1 MTLDECKLK
10 LQMQKGKTSLGDAIY
25 RSITEETFDPLEFLA
40 GMDLSTEH
48 KVLDLKNRIEA
59 STVIWKRKMQTKDS
73 KSSWSSIV
81 SFEKREQFE
90 ERAETI
96 LHLLKLQFP
105 GTPQSQLDI
114 SKIQYNRDVGYALL
128 ESYSRVLESL
138 AYSVMS
144 RIEDVL
150 AADASAQNLTASE
163 AARRLMES
171 AEAPAARKLD
181 AKEEL
186 EKLNEA
192 PASMTLF
199 DFMGWHF
206 DQDELMKRREDG
218 TLDPD
223 AEAKLLKKAPSMAP
237 AKKFSYVDS
246 LSSGG
251 MRSPSSRH

>member
-1 MTLDECKLK
+1 VDDDGHSL
-10 LQMQKGKTSLGDAIY
+10 LQ
-25 RSITEETFDPLEFLA
+25 
-40 GMDLSTEH
+40 
-48 KVLDLKNRIEA
+48 
-59 STVIWKRKMQTKDS
+59 
-73 KSSWSSIV
+73 
-81 SFEKREQFE
+81 
-90 ERAETI
+90 
-96 LHLLKLQFP
+96 
-105 GTPQSQLDI
+105 
-114 SKIQYNRDVGYALL
+114 DVGYALL

-150 AADASAQNLTASE
+150 SADAAAQNLTASE
-163 AARRLMES
+163 AARRALESTS
-171 AEAPAARKLD
+171 AELPAARKLD

-218 TLDPD
+218 TLDAD
-223 AEAKLLKKAPSMAP
+223 GEAMLLKKAPSMAP
-237 AKKFSYVDS
+237 KKFSYVDS

-251 MRSPSSRH
+251 MRSPSARH

>member
-1 MTLDECKLK
+1 
-10 LQMQKGKTSLGDAIY
+10 
-25 RSITEETFDPLEFLA
+25 
-40 GMDLSTEH
+40 MDLSTEH

-150 AADASAQNLTASE
+150 SADAAAQNLTASE
-163 AARRLMES
+163 AARRALESTS
-171 AEAPAARKLD
+171 AELPAARKLD

-218 TLDPD
+218 TLDAD
-223 AEAKLLKKAPSMAP
+223 GEAMLLKKAPSMAP
-237 AKKFSYVDS
+237 KKFSYVDS

-251 MRSPSSRH
+251 MRSPSARH